1 MSQLGRVYGAD
12 EIEALR
18 AWVDAGGGL
27 MTLTGYGDPT
37 EIQVVNSLLAPFGM
51 SYGADQLMKKVGDST
66 VPVTEWQ
73 ALAITENVTAVGMDN
88 GHPALGAG
96 AMVATGGGFD
106 LGRVLEVGAGRVFV
120 WGDEWITYSSEWTLH
135 PDYQV
140 DQFWVNIV
148 KWLSPPR
155 DCRLGPQ

>member
-1 MSQLGRVYGAD
+1 MAGSLPSPKRS
-12 EIEALR
+12 ALSVSTTATR
-18 AWVDAGGGL
+18 AGSG
-27 MTLTGYGDPT
+27 TT
-37 EIQVVNSLLAPFGM
+37 
-51 SYGADQLMKKVGDST
+51 
-66 VPVTEWQ
+66 
-73 ALAITENVTAVGMDN
+73 
-88 GHPALGAG
+88 
-96 AMVATGGGFD
+96 VATGGGYD

-155 DCRLGPQ
+155 DCRLAQ